1 MKTKKHELIAFD
13 ACQHGLDRFIEQT
26 NNTEADVDVAS
37 LVGGKNTYSD
47 ILWLLNGKGVSTD
60 RIVRFSC
67 DCALINIDL
76 IKPYTDKHD
85 LIVEF
90 LKNRVGN
97 NARAA
102 DSAAYA
108 ADSAAYAADSAA
120 DSADSAARAA
130 AYAADSAAYAAAA
143 ARAADSA
150 AYAAARAAAYAA
162 AAARASDDKVN
173 QLLTDLIN
181 EF

>member
-85 LIVEF
+85 LIFEF

-108 ADSAAYAADSAA
+108 AA
-120 DSADSAARAA
+120 
-130 AYAADSAAYAAAA
+130 SAAYAAAA
-143 ARAADSA
+143 ACAADSA